1 MRNSVLL
8 YHLSSIWL
16 PHIYKKWHSRELP
29 ASLSSSGIVPKCVW
43 TWVTAGEGK
52 APHTF
57 SSLILLL
64 CLMSACL
71 GSDGG
76 LPALSLS
83 YSFIP
88 PSSILPSLVHLFLHF
103 LLADHFA
110 PPPHTG
116 WFSLSALRLSWLLFV
131 SWGRVLSVSSLLPH
145 PSHRFRWKDPPVEE
159 REGGGGTLTYN
170 RTIFV

>member
-57 SSLILLL
+57 SSPILLL

-110 PPPHTG
+110 PRPTQAGSVFLLWGFLGFCLSRGEGCCLSPPCCLIPPT
-116 WFSLSALRLSWLLFV
+116 V
-131 SWGRVLSVSSLLPH
+131 SDE
-145 PSHRFRWKDPPVEE
+145 K
-159 REGGGGTLTYN
+159 TLQ
-170 RTIFV
+170 